1 MRRCKNGEF
10 LDYFFP
16 IPSNFSNNLLGV
28 YNRGEKIAFLRG
40 RSWNSLQGVPRKGF
54 QPYPYPTPTPS
65 KNIFSKFLA
74 SKKEIKPKKVLRIP
88 PPLLCALNMIS
99 Y

>member
-40 RSWNSLQGVPRKGF
+40 QIMEFSPGGPQKGVP
-54 QPYPYPTPTPS
+54 T
-65 KNIFSKFLA
+65 L
-74 SKKEIKPKKVLRIP
+74 
-88 PPLLCALNMIS
+88 PLPHPNPF
-99 Y
+99 